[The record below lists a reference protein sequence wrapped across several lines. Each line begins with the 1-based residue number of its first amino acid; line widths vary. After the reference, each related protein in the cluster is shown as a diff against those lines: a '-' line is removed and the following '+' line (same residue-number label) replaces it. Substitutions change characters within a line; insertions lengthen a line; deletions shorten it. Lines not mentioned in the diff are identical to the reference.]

1 MVISGNRR
9 HRIWTESKSDLVSAC
24 VKCSFYPTPR
34 HHCQFGGLEFSFCSF
49 YYLRAVCNKIWKK
62 RYRLNFLILLYTT
75 HFLEASVTLLM
86 HAKTGVAYLSKA
98 AKSNR
103 HKNKRLNKPENIKL
117 LIITN
122 EFSYEHLISR
132 QFNQMMVGA
141 SWRH

>member
-1 MVISGNRR
+1 
-9 HRIWTESKSDLVSAC
+9 
-24 VKCSFYPTPR
+24 
-34 HHCQFGGLEFSFCSF
+34 
-49 YYLRAVCNKIWKK
+49 
-62 RYRLNFLILLYTT
+62 
-75 HFLEASVTLLM
+75 M